1 MKETAMTGVVDEGYP
16 LSAQQ
21 ARALGVQQALGV
33 PLCTRV
39 LVELGA
45 VDPERVR
52 NAFERLGIR
61 HEILRTSYRRVQGLA
76 MPLQVIAGSP
86 HRTIRFV
93 DSAPSAE
100 ELASACESIDV
111 YAGPTWGAEVSYS
124 EGNRASACIVL
135 PSCVLDRTAA
145 VQFGRELQGL
155 CAQQSEHGERLQYAD
170 YSDWQG
176 ELRDSEFGR
185 EAREHWNR
193 SLDPTLLAAR
203 LPFENRVTFGATQR
217 TSIESSPLADA
228 LSALETALGASPQE
242 VLLTLWT
249 SFAAELMESDRALC
263 GMSVDCRNAELS
275 GALGVFL
282 TRLPLAY
289 RMPREQSLAEHLA
302 GLRANVQ
309 RCLAYKHCFFATVE
323 ETAERLASSRP
334 AVGFDYVDTRHE
346 ASEGIQVTSDRVAEE
361 RLTLQCTH
369 AIDGIGL
376 SFLSTVGAFSP
387 STLTLWASQFAA
399 YVIASAASP
408 TSPISRLGLPSPEEQ
423 ADILKQA
430 DAVSAP
436 LRHETRLL
444 HQLFEERVSANPE
457 SIAATQGSRS
467 LSYRDL
473 NSRADALA
481 SDLLEQGVQPG
492 QPIGVYIERSIDM
505 IVAALGILKAGGA
518 YLPLDPEYPQERLR
532 WMAADAGVERVVVS
546 NTVIDE
552 WPFLPEVHR
561 VVLATET
568 GARRAVPA
576 RAPIACHPASLAY
589 VIYTSGSS
597 GRPKGVMIS
606 HANAVAST
614 LARHRFYSQQVECF
628 LLLSSFSFDSSV
640 AGIFWTLSQGGCLC
654 LPSLGEYKDAEAL
667 AALASDKRVS
677 HLLALP
683 SFYARILD
691 HLQGRSLRC
700 VIVAGESC
708 SEKLPR
714 QHHER
719 QPDAVL
725 VNEYGPTEGTVWST
739 AAVLAAETSQ
749 GAPPIGS
756 PTSAMRVYVV
766 DADLRLVPTGRSGE
780 LLIGGL
786 GLSRGYF
793 NRPGF
798 TAERFVPDPYGTE
811 PGGRLYRTFDLGR
824 MRPDGALEFLGRLD
838 TQVKIRGFRIEL
850 GEIESRL
857 REHCDVKEAVVI
869 ARADDATGTK
879 QLVSYVVPRVG
890 VSQLTADASKRL
902 REGISDHLRQSLP
915 LHMIPSQYVWL
926 DAVPHMPNGKLD
938 LQALPAPDRQGDAPS
953 YVAPGNA
960 VERALAETWQNVLKL
975 PRVGIHDDFF
985 ALGGDSIVAL
995 LMIAQLKQHGVLLK
1009 PQQIFEQPTIAELAV
1024 LAELFDADSAA
1035 AIPLEG
1041 VIESAQATSS
1051 ERAAFAPLSTA
1062 ELRSLGLDA
1071 STIEDVYPMTPMQHG
1086 ILLHSMLGAGTGIYH
1101 MQDVYRINTA
1111 VDRDVLRKAWAHVL
1125 RQHPTL
1131 RTGFFIS
1138 EERGAIQI
1146 VFNEVEPVCEFL
1158 DWQTRS
1164 PEEQMKALED
1174 LLRAERERGFEL
1186 AQPPLVRARLV
1197 QMGPSLSY
1205 FVRSNHHILMDA
1217 WCHPLLLRDLL
1228 LCYRALLA
1236 DEVPQLPPAP
1246 PYRAY
1251 IEWLQDQDLP
1261 AAQAFWKAEL
1271 QDFEHATP
1279 LGSSALPDSA
1289 GDTNDEVRECYFDLS
1304 RADTAR
1310 LVALAKELRI
1320 TPNTIVQGAWA
1331 LTLAM
1336 HAGHEDVL
1344 FGVTTSG
1351 RPAELPYA
1359 QSMLGLFIQ
1368 SIPLRVRIDRAKSVG
1383 AWLQQLF
1390 RKNAE
1395 LRRFEHLPLVD
1406 IRQCSDIRFGPLF
1419 HSLFVFENAPAE
1431 AFVRAEGQALQVEDA
1446 GSRVHTNYPL
1456 TVMVVPGEAYR
1467 LHISYNSTLLARAE
1481 VELLLKHLRSAVMST
1496 LAKVGQPLR
1505 EISLLDTDERRR
1517 LLVDVNRTQ
1526 RDFPL
1531 DAGYV
1536 SLFERSVERYPS
1548 RVAAACESE
1557 RWTYAEL
1564 DTHANRIAHA
1574 LLAAGVRTDDMVA
1587 IWATRGLPFLAAILG
1602 TLKATAGYVPL
1613 DPEHPLERIDA
1624 ILSTSGA
1631 KAILCAASIEHAA
1644 AELLSS
1650 RRAEQR
1656 PTVLS
1661 VDRLLAV
1668 DGRHPSPRLPE
1679 HPQRRAYVIYTSGST
1694 GAPKGAAVE
1703 QAGMLNNQVSKIP
1716 LLGLTLDD
1724 VVAQTASQC
1733 FDISVW
1739 QFLTPLL
1746 CGARV
1751 EIVPDRIAQDPA
1763 ELLSCID
1770 AKGITVIES
1779 VPALIQGVLRETR
1792 SDLPTLRWLLST
1804 GEALS
1809 ASLARQ
1815 WLTRYPRI
1823 PLVNAY
1829 GPAECSDDVAMHV
1842 LRDVPDSGAERVPL
1856 GDPTDNNRLY
1866 VLDGDL
1872 EPVPPGAIGELY
1884 VAGAGVGRGYV
1895 DDIVQT
1901 ANAFVP
1907 NPHWEAGGERLY
1919 RTGDL
1924 ARYTPEGTLEF
1935 LGRRDHQVKIRGL
1948 RIEPGEIEKR
1958 LLESP
1963 HIMECVVVAAAA
1975 ARRESKQLVA
1985 YVVLRKEEVATG
1997 RDQDGRRMLQ
2007 EHLRRFLPDYMVP
2020 THYVILASL
2029 PRNRNGKV
2037 DRGALPPVDIAMS
2050 PKVFVEPRDELERGL
2065 ATLWQELLALDR
2077 VSIEDDF
2084 FELGGHS
2091 LFATR
2096 IVSRVGR
2103 DLGATIPLR
2112 SVFEYPTI
2120 AQLAAF
2126 IRSRTGTTVV
2136 AERSLRLDALMSQLE
2151 AAQ

>member
-1 MKETAMTGVVDEGYP
+1 MNETAMNGYP

-21 ARALGVQQALGV
+21 ARALGLQQALGV

-39 LVELGA
+39 LVDLGA
-45 VDPERVR
+45 VTPERVR
-52 NAFERLGIR
+52 DAFEHVSVR
-61 HEILRTSYRRVQGLA
+61 HEILRTTYRRVRGLA
-76 MPLQVIAGSP
+76 IPLQVIAESP
-86 HRTIRFV
+86 HCTIRFV
-93 DSAPSAE
+93 DSSSSLQ
-100 ELASACESIDV
+100 ELARACEPIDV
-111 YAGPTWGAEVSYS
+111 YAGPAWSAEVSYP
-124 EGNRASACIVL
+124 EGNRACARIVL
-135 PSCVLDRTAA
+135 PSCIVDRIGAI
-145 VQFGRELQGL
+145 QLGRELQDL
-155 CAQQSEHGERLQYAD
+155 CAGRTEHGERLQYAD

-203 LPFENRVTFGATQR
+203 LPFENRVAFGATQR
-217 TSIESSPLADA
+217 TSIAAPSLADA
-228 LSALETALGASPQE
+228 LSGLETVLAASPQE

-249 SFAAELMESDRALC
+249 SFAAQLMESDRALC
-263 GMSVDCRNAELS
+263 GISVDCRNAELN
-275 GALGVFL
+275 GVLGTFL

-289 RMPREQSLAEHLA
+289 RMSRDQSLAEHLA

-309 RCLAYKHCFFATVE
+309 QCLAYRHCFFATNE

-334 AVGFDYVDTRHE
+334 AVGFDYVDTRCE
-346 ASEGIQVTSDRVAEE
+346 AAEGIRVTSDCAAEE
-361 RLTLQCTH
+361 LLTLHCTH
-369 AIDGIGL
+369 ELDRISL
-376 SFLSTVGAFSP
+376 SFLSTAGAFSP
-387 STLTLWASQFAA
+387 STLALWASQFAA
-399 YVIASAASP
+399 YMIASAASP
-408 TSPISRLGLPSPEEQ
+408 TLPIGRLGLPSPEER
-423 ADILKQA
+423 ADILKHA
-430 DAVSAP
+430 DALYAP

-444 HQLFEERVSANPE
+444 HHLFEERVRAAPD

-467 LSYRDL
+467 LNYRDL
-473 NSRADALA
+473 NSRAEALA
-481 SDLLEQGVQPG
+481 HDLLEKGVQPG

-532 WMAADAGVERVVVS
+532 WMAADGGVERVVV
-546 NTVIDE
+546 NDTAMGE
-552 WPFLPEVHR
+552 WPFPAEVQR
-561 VVLATET
+561 VVLATEAGT
-568 GARRAVPA
+568 QRGASE
-576 RAPIACHPASLAY
+576 RAPITCHPASLAY

-614 LARHRFYSQQVECF
+614 LARHRFYSQQVDCF

-654 LPSLGEYKDAEAL
+654 LPSPTEYKDAEAL
-667 AALASDKRVS
+667 AALVSDNHVS

-691 HLQGRSLRC
+691 HLQDCSLRC
-700 VIVAGESC
+700 AIVAGESC
-708 SEKLPR
+708 SEDLPR
-714 QHHER
+714 RHYQR
-719 QPDAVL
+719 QPNAVL

-739 AAVLAAETSQ
+739 AALLAAETLQ

-766 DADLRLVPTGRSGE
+766 DADLQLVPTGRSGE

-798 TAERFVPDPYGTE
+798 TAERFVADPFGAE

-838 TQVKIRGFRIEL
+838 SQVKIRGFRIEL

-857 REHCDVKEAVVI
+857 REHRDVRESVVI
-869 ARADDATGTK
+869 ARVDDATSTK
-879 QLVSYVVPRVG
+879 QLVAHVVPRVSA
-890 VSQLTADASKRL
+890 SQLNADASKRL
-902 REGISDHLRQSLP
+902 REDISDHLRGSLP

-926 DAVPHMPNGKLD
+926 DAIPRMPNGKLD
-938 LQALPAPDRQGDAPS
+938 MQALPAPNRQGDAPS

-960 VERALAETWQNVLKL
+960 VESALAEVWQNVLNL
-975 PRVGIHDDFF
+975 PRVGIHDNFF

-995 LMIAQLKQHGVLLK
+995 LMIAQAKQRGALLK
-1009 PQQIFEQPTIAELAV
+1009 PQQIFEHPTIAELAV
-1024 LAELFDADSAA
+1024 LAEPFDAGSSDAFPSE
-1035 AIPLEG
+1035 AI
-1041 VIESAQATSS
+1041 IESTQAASS
-1051 ERAAFAPLSTA
+1051 ARGAFAPLSGA

-1071 STIEDVYPMTPMQHG
+1071 SSIEDVYPMTPMQHG

-1111 VDRDVLRKAWAHVL
+1111 VERDVLLKAWAHVL
-1125 RQHPTL
+1125 RRHPTL

-1158 DWQTRS
+1158 DWQSRS
-1164 PEEQMKALED
+1164 PDEQMKALEE

-1186 AQPPLVRARLV
+1186 SQAPLVRARLV
-1197 QMGPSLSY
+1197 QMGPSLCY

-1228 LCYRALLA
+1228 LSYRALLA
-1236 DEVPQLPPAP
+1236 NEVPQLPPAP

-1251 IEWLQDQDLP
+1251 IEWLQRQDLA

-1271 QDFEHATP
+1271 QGFQHAMP
-1279 LGSSALPDSA
+1279 LGSTALPDSA
-1289 GDTNDEVRECYFDLS
+1289 GDTNDEVRECYVDLS
-1304 RADTAR
+1304 KADTAL
-1310 LVALAKELRI
+1310 LVALAKELGI

-1331 LTLAM
+1331 LTLAL

-1351 RPAELPYA
+1351 RPAELAHA

-1368 SIPLRVRIDRAKSVG
+1368 SIPLRVRIDGAKDVG
-1383 AWLQQLF
+1383 SWLQQLF

-1406 IRQCSDIRFGPLF
+1406 IRQCSDIRSGPLF

-1431 AFVRAEGQALQVEDA
+1431 AFVRAEGRALQVEDA

-1456 TVMVVPGEAYR
+1456 TIMVVPAESYR
-1467 LHISYNSTLLARAE
+1467 LHISYNSTLLTRAE
-1481 VELLLKHLRSAVMST
+1481 VELLLKHLRSAVMGIV
-1496 LAKVGQPLR
+1496 AKVGQPLR

-1517 LLVDVNRTQ
+1517 LLVDVNRTA

-1548 RVAAACESE
+1548 RIAAGCESE

-1574 LLAAGVRTDDMVA
+1574 LLAAGVRTDDTVA
-1587 IWATRGLPFLAAILG
+1587 IWASRGLSFLAAMLG
-1602 TLKATAGYVPL
+1602 TLKATAAYVPL

-1624 ILSTSGA
+1624 ILRTSA
-1631 KAILCAASIEHAA
+1631 PKAILCADSIELAA

-1650 RRAEQR
+1650 REVAQR

-1661 VDRLLAV
+1661 LDRLLAMDV
-1668 DGRHPSPRLPE
+1668 RYPSPRLPV
-1679 HPQRRAYVIYTSGST
+1679 HPHLRGYVIYTSGST
-1694 GAPKGAAVE
+1694 GAPKGAAIE
-1703 QAGMLNNQVSKIP
+1703 QAGMLNNQISKIP
-1716 LLGLTLDD
+1716 LFGLTDDD

-1751 EIVPDRIAQDPA
+1751 EIVPDRTGQDPA
-1763 ELLSCID
+1763 ELLRCID
-1770 AKGITVIES
+1770 EKGITVLES
-1779 VPALIQGVLRETR
+1779 VPALIHGMLRETR
-1792 SDLPTLRWLLST
+1792 TELPTLRWLLST

-1842 LRDVPDSGAERVPL
+1842 LRDSPDSGADRVPL
-1856 GDPTDNNRLY
+1856 GVPTDNNRLY

-1872 EPVPPGAIGELY
+1872 EPAPLGAIGELY

-1895 DDIVQT
+1895 DDIAQT
-1901 ANAFVP
+1901 ADAFVP
-1907 NPHWEAGGERLY
+1907 NPHWQARGERLY

-1924 ARYTPEGTLEF
+1924 ARYTPEGALEF

-1958 LLESP
+1958 LLEYP
-1963 HIMECVVVAAAA
+1963 LVTECVVVAVA
-1975 ARRESKQLVA
+1975 ARGESKQLVA
-1985 YVVLRKEEVATG
+1985 YVVFREQEGATG
-1997 RDQDGRRMLQ
+1997 WEEGRRRILQ
-2007 EHLRRFLPDYMVP
+2007 EHLRRSLPDYMVP
-2020 THYVILASL
+2020 THYVGLASL

-2037 DRGALPPVDIAMS
+2037 DRGALPPVDIGTA
-2050 PKVFVEPRDELERGL
+2050 PRVFVEPRDELERGL
-2065 ATLWQELLALDR
+2065 AMLWQELLALDQ

-2091 LFATR
+2091 LFATQ
-2096 IVSRVGR
+2096 IVSRIGR
-2103 DLGATIPLR
+2103 DLGAAIPLR

-2126 IRSRTGTTVV
+2126 VRSRAGTAAA
-2136 AERSLRLDALMSQLE
+2136 AERSLRLDTLMTQLE